1 MRISIF
7 GMGYV
12 GIVSAACLARDGHQ
26 IVGIDPNLTK
36 VELVNSG
43 QTPIIEQDMP
53 EMVKAAVD
61 AGRLTASN
69 DDRRAIMNTELSLV
83 CVGTPSRDNGSLD
96 LRHVQNVCRQIGEV
110 LRDKNEFHTVV
121 MRSTMLP
128 GSMRDTVKRQLESAS
143 GKIAGRDFGL
153 CNNPEFLREGS
164 AVYDYFNPP
173 KTVIG
178 ELESASTLAGDQLV
192 SLYKDLDAPLIR
204 TSVEVAEMVKYVDN
218 TWHAVK
224 IGFGNEIGRICKA
237 KSIDSHEVMDIF
249 IQDRKLN
256 ISSAYL
262 KPGFAFGGSCLP
274 KDLRALSYMAR
285 SADLEVPLLDSVLP
299 SNQKQVAIACDM
311 ISQAGSKQV
320 GLLGL
325 SFKEG
330 TDDLRESPLVDLVEW
345 LIGKGYRVKIFD
357 RNVNLSQLVGANRE
371 YILKQIPHI
380 SELFVE
386 SAEEV
391 VDHADVIVI
400 GNRSEEFGNALSDP
414 GDKLII
420 DLIRI
425 FEGRRSDEHY
435 QGLSW

>member
-1 MRISIF
+1 
-7 GMGYV
+7 
-12 GIVSAACLARDGHQ
+12 
-26 IVGIDPNLTK
+26 
-36 VELVNSG
+36 
-43 QTPIIEQDMP
+43 
-53 EMVKAAVD
+53 
-61 AGRLTASN
+61 
-69 DDRRAIMNTELSLV
+69 
-83 CVGTPSRDNGSLD
+83 
-96 LRHVQNVCRQIGEV
+96 
-110 LRDKNEFHTVV
+110 
-121 MRSTMLP
+121 
-128 GSMRDTVKRQLESAS
+128 
-143 GKIAGRDFGL
+143 
-153 CNNPEFLREGS
+153 
-164 AVYDYFNPP
+164 
-173 KTVIG
+173 
-178 ELESASTLAGDQLV
+178 
-192 SLYKDLDAPLIR
+192 
-204 TSVEVAEMVKYVDN
+204 MVKYVDN

-249 IQDRKLN
+249 VQDRKLN
-256 ISSAYL
+256 ISPAYL

-299 SNQKQVAIACDM
+299 SNQKQVGIACDM

-345 LIGKGYRVKIFD
+345 LLGKGYRVKIFD

-425 FEGRRSDEHY
+425 FEGRRSDQHY

>member
-1 MRISIF
+1 MF

-12 GIVSAACLARDGHQ
+12 GIVSAACLARDGHH

-61 AGRLTASN
+61 AGRLTATTDVRS
-69 DDRRAIMNTELSLV
+69 AVMNTELSLV
-83 CVGTPSRDNGSLD
+83 CVGTPSRDNGSLN
-96 LRHVQNVCRQIGEV
+96 LQHVQNVCRQIGEI
-110 LRDKNEFHTVV
+110 LREKDEFHTVV

-128 GSMRDTVKRQLESAS
+128 GSMRDTVRRELELAS
-143 GKIAGRDFGL
+143 EKTAGTDFGL
-153 CNNPEFLREGS
+153 CNNPEFMREGS

-178 ELESASTLAGDQLV
+178 ELESAPPMAGDQLV
-192 SLYKDLDAPLIR
+192 SLYKNLSAPLIR

-224 IGFGNEIGRICKA
+224 IGFGNEIGRICKVIG
-237 KSIDSHEVMDIF
+237 IDSHDVMDIF
-249 IQDRKLN
+249 VQDRKLN
-256 ISSAYL
+256 ISAAYL

-285 SADLEVPLLDSVLP
+285 SADLEVPILSSVLP
-299 SNQKQVAIACDM
+299 SNRTQVALACDM
-311 ISQAGSKQV
+311 IGQAGSKQI

-325 SFKEG
+325 SFKAG

-345 LIGKGYRVKIFD
+345 LIGKGYKLKIYD
-357 RNVNLSQLVGANRE
+357 RNVNLAQLVGANRD
-371 YILKQIPHI
+371 YILKHIPHI

-386 SAEEV
+386 SVDEV
-391 VDHADVIVI
+391 VDHSDVIVI
-400 GNRSEEFGNALSDP
+400 GNQAGEFAGALSNAR
-414 GDKLII
+414 DKLII
-420 DLIRI
+420 DLVRI
-425 FEGRRSDEHY
+425 FEDRRSDEHY

>member
-1 MRISIF
+1 MQISIF

-12 GIVSAACLARDGHQ
+12 GVVSAACLARDGHQ

-36 VELVNSG
+36 VELINAG
-43 QTPIIEQDMP
+43 QSPIIEEQVP
-53 EMVKAAVD
+53 EMVEAAVD
-61 AGRLTASN
+61 GGRLTATTDVHKAVMDS
-69 DDRRAIMNTELSLV
+69 ELSLV

-96 LRHVQNVCRQIGEV
+96 LQHVRNVCQQIGEV
-110 LRDKNEFHTVV
+110 LCEKNEFHTVI

-128 GSMRDTVKRQLESAS
+128 GSMHGAVKRELESAS
-143 GKIAGRDFGL
+143 GKSAGHDFGL
-153 CNNPEFLREGS
+153 CNNPEFLREGT
-164 AVYDYFNPP
+164 AVYDYYNPP
-173 KTVIG
+173 KTVVG
-178 ELESASTLAGDQLV
+178 ELESAPPLAGDQIV
-192 SLYKDLDAPLIR
+192 SLYKELDAPLIR

-218 TWHAVK
+218 TWHALKV
-224 IGFGNEIGRICKA
+224 GFGNEIGRICKA
-237 KSIDSHEVMDIF
+237 MSIDSHEVMDIF
-249 IQDRKLN
+249 VQDRKLN
-256 ISSAYL
+256 ISPTYL

-274 KDLRALSYMAR
+274 KDLRALAYMAR
-285 SADLEVPLLDSVLP
+285 SADVDVPILDAVLP

-311 ISQAGSKQV
+311 ISQTGSKQV

-357 RNVNLSQLVGANRE
+357 RNVNLSKLVGANRE

-386 SAEEV
+386 SPEEA
-391 VDHADVIVI
+391 VDHAGVIVV
-400 GNRSEEFGNALSDP
+400 GNRSEEFGNVLSDP

-420 DLIRI
+420 DLVRI
-425 FEGRRSDEHY
+425 FEDRRSDSRYH
-435 QGLSW
+435 GLSW